1 MEDYFNEMNDL
12 DLSCLYEENDEY
24 ENYYCCNVNKIYVRF
39 FFINNKQLECKK
51 KINFYL
57 KEENKI
63 SQEEINHLLNQ
74 YSSKKY
80 KLKKIL
86 KYNLSL
92 KEDEVLKFI
101 KLPNISFLKSIEH
114 KEDIY
119 FDPTIKMFHE
129 VNEIILLLEKEEQ
142 HNTTKKVYLNKI
154 KYSD

>member
-24 ENYYCCNVNKIYVRF
+24 ENYYCCNVSKIYVRF
-39 FFINNKQLECKK
+39 FFINNNELECKK
-51 KINFYL
+51 KIFFYL

-63 SQEEINHLLNQ
+63 SQEEINHLLKTH
-74 YSSKKY
+74 SSKKY

-92 KEDEVLKFI
+92 KENEVLKFI

-119 FDPTIKMFHE
+119 FEPTIKMFHE
-129 VNEIILLLEKEEQ
+129 VNEIILLLEKEEP

-154 KYSD
+154 KYLD